1 MKKIILLISTIIISI
16 SCTDDIS
23 DLNADTKR
31 PTETKPEYL
40 FTNAEKSLVD
50 QMTSTSVNNNVFRLF
65 SQYWTETTYLD
76 ESQYDLATRT
86 IPDNHFRILY
96 RDILRDLKESKVLLD
111 KSLAIT
117 PNDIA
122 VLNNK
127 KAIVEIL
134 TAYAYSVLVDTFG
147 NVPYTEALNIE
158 VNGSPRYDDA
168 KTIYKDLISRLTVAN
183 KLLTV
188 GNESFGSAD
197 LIYGGDASLW
207 KKFANSMRLKMAI
220 NMDDIDHTYATI
232 QVLSAVA
239 DGVISSSADN
249 TNLIYLSTQPNTNPL
264 YVDLVASGRFDFVPA
279 NTIVDKMNSISDP
292 RRSKYFTFKGT
303 TTTYIGG
310 TYGLN
315 SPYANYSHINPTISQ
330 ATSSGTLFSYT
341 EIEFLLCEAVARIIA
356 VGGTE
361 VSHYNA
367 AIKSSMDDWG
377 VSSSDTSTYLA
388 QPSVA
393 YSTATGNWK
402 QKIGE
407 QAWLALYNRGFES
420 WTSFRR
426 LDFPALLAPATT
438 FNNILTVP
446 TRYSYPSAEQ
456 TLNFDNYTSASSA
469 IGGDKLTTK
478 IFWDKF

>member
-1 MKKIILLISTIIISI
+1 MIYINPYELLSI
-16 SCTDDIS
+16 TG
-23 DLNADTKR
+23 N
-31 PTETKPEYL
+31 
-40 FTNAEKSLVD
+40 SLP
-50 QMTSTSVNNNVFRLF
+50 S
-65 SQYWTETTYLD
+65 LD
-76 ESQYDLATRT
+76 E
-86 IPDNHFRILY
+86 
-96 RDILRDLKESKVLLD
+96 K
-111 KSLAIT
+111 
-117 PNDIA
+117 
-122 VLNNK
+122 
-127 KAIVEIL
+127 
-134 TAYAYSVLVDTFG
+134 
-147 NVPYTEALNIE
+147 
-158 VNGSPRYDDA
+158 
-168 KTIYKDLISRLTVAN
+168 TVARYKT
-183 KLLTV
+183 KLFH
-188 GNESFGSAD
+188 E
-197 LIYGGDASLW
+197 IE
-207 KKFANSMRLKMAI
+207 
-220 NMDDIDHTYATI
+220 
-232 QVLSAVA
+232 LS
-239 DGVISSSADN
+239 D
-249 TNLIYLSTQPNTNPL
+249 
-264 YVDLVASGRFDFVPA
+264 
-279 NTIVDKMNSISDP
+279 
-292 RRSKYFTFKGT
+292 
-303 TTTYIGG
+303 
-310 TYGLN
+310 
-315 SPYANYSHINPTISQ
+315 
-330 ATSSGTLFSYT
+330 TSSVY
-341 EIEFLLCEAVARIIA
+341 